1 MVLSLRGIWV
11 TQVYSY
17 AFYKTQLYNLCQKSR
32 GCSKNDKT
40 YVKRTE
46 DPLSFCMKGILLAK
60 FGAICAPKRIVREI
74 NCNTFCNMKRICET
88 FFCWRELQV
97 GMTTL
102 GNWPVSMTQ
111 KFPLL
116 QIHAKDIFTKTHTR
130 MFIAPYS

>member
-17 AFYKTQLYNLCQKSR
+17 VFDKTQLYNLCQKSR
-32 GCSKNDKT
+32 GCSQKDMTCQKD
-40 YVKRTE
+40 RR
-46 DPLSFCMKGILLAK
+46 PSMKGILLAK
-60 FGAICAPKRIVREI
+60 FGAICAPKRIIREI
-74 NCNTFCNMKRICET
+74 NCNTFCNIKRICET
-88 FFCWRELQV
+88 FFCWGELQV

-102 GNWPVSMTQ
+102 RNWQVSMTQ

-116 QIHAKDIFTKTHTR
+116 QIHAKDIFTKICTR